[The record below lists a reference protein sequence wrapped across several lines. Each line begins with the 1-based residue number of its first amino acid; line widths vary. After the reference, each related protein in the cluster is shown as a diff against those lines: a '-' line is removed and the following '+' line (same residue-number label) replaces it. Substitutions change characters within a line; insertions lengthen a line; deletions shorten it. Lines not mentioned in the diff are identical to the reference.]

1 MSDFEISLLV
11 SAAVFVSAM
20 STMLLYPKLPT
31 HHRTNETRDVV
42 RLGIGMISVL
52 TSLVLGLLIA
62 SAKGTFDTTDHDM
75 RTYAAD
81 FILLDQTLRDYGP
94 EADGVRKMLLTYIDG
109 AVHKLWP
116 ANAGIQRADFE
127 DPKAASL
134 LDHSMQ
140 AILTLK
146 PANEDQAWL
155 RQRAL
160 GIAATLIHTRW
171 ALVVNQHGT
180 ISPIEFSIVV
190 AWIMV
195 IFASFALN
203 APRNTIVVIAF
214 FFCSLSIGAAIFLI
228 RELDSPFDGM
238 IMIAPGPRQNAVAHL
253 SR

>member
-20 STMLLYPKLPT
+20 SAMILYPKLPT
-31 HHRTNETRDVV
+31 HHRTNETRDIV

-62 SAKGTFDTTDHDM
+62 SAKGTFDTTDQDM
-75 RTYAAD
+75 RAYAAD

-94 EADGVRKMLLTYIDG
+94 EADGVRKMLLTYIDD

-116 ANAGIQRADFE
+116 DKAADRREDFE
-127 DPKAASL
+127 NPKVASL

-146 PANEDQAWL
+146 PTSENEVWL

-160 GIAATLIHTRW
+160 DIAARLIRTRW
-171 ALVVNQHGT
+171 ALVVNQRGT
-180 ISPIEFSIVV
+180 ISPIEFGIVV

-195 IFASFALN
+195 IFASFGLN
-203 APRNTIVVIAF
+203 APRNAIVVSAF
-214 FFCSLSIGAAIFLI
+214 FVCSLSIGAAVFLI

-238 IMIAPGPRQNAVAHL
+238 IMISPGAMQNAVAHL
-253 SR
+253 NR